1 MHSQYDQLLFRL
13 IGQLVERCSG
23 IYRGGHGFESR
34 TSLNLFQDFFSFIN
48 VTVLQSIF
56 YPQFLYMNFPISH
69 FILFRFVSFCF
80 ILLASPGTILRMQ
93 GEKIKFKKRDWIGR
107 TLQQREPPARASHCA
122 PGTHRNYSIAL
133 PAITIIR

>member
-13 IGQLVERCSG
+13 TGQLVEHCRG
-23 IYRGGHGFESR
+23 IYRGGHGFESH

-56 YPQFLYMNFPISH
+56 YPQFVYMNFPISH
-69 FILFRFVSFCF
+69 FILFCFVLFCF

-93 GEKIKFKKRDWIGR
+93 GKKIK
-107 TLQQREPPARASHCA
+107 
-122 PGTHRNYSIAL
+122 
-133 PAITIIR
+133 